1 MFVPSR
7 SLGSSQRRVRQC
19 SGMSPDRVVRVMR
32 LALVGVYV
40 PGMTRAPVLLL
51 VLVCALSLAGCD
63 WGKTHSEAELED
75 GLIEIDQAVRPSDLL
90 DGVLGIGRG
99 TPASVVRAR
108 LGTPFAKVRSGRGTC
123 WAYRAH
129 QAGTSVDA
137 LGFCIN
143 KQQRVRRI
151 LIGVHL

>member
-1 MFVPSR
+1 
-7 SLGSSQRRVRQC
+7 
-19 SGMSPDRVVRVMR
+19 MSPDRVVRVMS
-32 LALVGVYV
+32 LTLVGVYV
-40 PGMTRAPVLLL
+40 PGMTRVPVLLL

-63 WGKTHSEAELED
+63 SGKTHSEAEIKD
-75 GLIEIDQAVRPSDLL
+75 GVIEVHQAVQTSDLL

-108 LGTPFAKVRSGRGTC
+108 LGRPFAKVGSGRDTC

-137 LGFCIN
+137 LDFCIN

-151 LIGVHL
+151 SIGVHG